1 MPVRAALLRTN
12 APLVVLLAL
21 PTTACDTERSSTRE
35 GTPGILLDALDEV
48 VDDEAAFAPLVG
60 DTEPDAI
67 PHRYVVVLDKDA
79 GDDDLDALMGAG
91 AGWITTATIDHVY
104 RNAFVGFA
112 AELDAAEVEALRAD
126 PRVAYVEADRE
137 VWTTATWGLDRID
150 QDDLPLDGD
159 YDPGPYDGT
168 GVDAYIVDTGIR
180 DTHVLLADHMGEGF
194 SAVAGGTGDCD
205 GHGTHVA
212 GTVGGGQYGV
222 APGVTLHAV
231 RVLGCDG
238 KGSLSAVAAGLDWI
252 AGHADGP
259 AVVNMSL
266 TGPGSWYT
274 DQATRALVEAGIV
287 VVAAAGN
294 DNSDACGYSPAR
306 VDEVITVGAS
316 RYTDQRWGSSNWG
329 TCVDLFAPG
338 ASITS
343 SYIYSDASMATLSGT
358 SMASPH
364 VAGVVAL
371 YLQAYPDATPA
382 QVMADL
388 LAVAVEDKISN
399 VAGSPNLLLSAH
411 IPVAQ
416 PEPDPQPEP
425 EPPTCPG
432 CTVYAGTLDGTGAV
446 AWQPDGSYFQLGAS
460 ATLHGVLSGPADA
473 DFDLALYRWNGSD
486 WAKVV
491 GSESADSEES
501 IEQPAGAGYY
511 VWRVRSYSGAGDY
524 SFAMNTP

>member
-1 MPVRAALLRTN
+1 MPARAASLCSSSLI
-12 APLVVLLAL
+12 LLAL
-21 PTTACDTERSSTRE
+21 VLVPTACDTQRSTTRA
-35 GTPGILLDALDEV
+35 GTPGIMLDALDEV
-48 VDDEAAFAPLVG
+48 SDEEAAFAPLVG
-60 DTEPDAI
+60 ESEPDAI
-67 PHRYVVVLDKDA
+67 PRRYVVVLDKDA
-79 GDDDLDALMGAG
+79 DDDDLDALLGAG
-91 AGWITTATIDHVY
+91 AGWITTAKVDHVY
-104 RNAFVGFA
+104 RNAFAGFA
-112 AELDAAEVEALRAD
+112 AELDAGEVEALRAD

-137 VWTTATWGLDRID
+137 VWSTATWGLDRID

-159 YDPGPYDGT
+159 YEPGPYDGT

-180 DTHVLLADHMGEGF
+180 DSHVLFADNMGEGF
-194 SAVAGGTGDCD
+194 TAVPGGTGDCD

-274 DQATRALVEAGIV
+274 DQATRALVEDGIV

-294 DNSDACGYSPAR
+294 DNSDACYYSPAR
-306 VDEVITVGAS
+306 VDEVITVGAT
-316 RYTDQRWGSSNWG
+316 RYNDQRWGSSNWG
-329 TCVDLFAPG
+329 SCVDLFAPG

-343 SYIYSDASMATLSGT
+343 AYVYSDASLATLSGT

-364 VAGVVAL
+364 VAGVAAL
-371 YLQAYPDATPA
+371 YLEAYPDATPA
-382 QVMADL
+382 QVVADI
-388 LAVAVEDKISN
+388 LAVAVEDKVGN
-399 VAGSPNLLLSAH
+399 PAGSPNLLLSAH
-411 IPVAQ
+411 IPVA
-416 PEPDPQPEP
+416 EPEP
-425 EPPTCPG
+425 EPEPGPTCPG
-432 CTVYAGTLDGTGAV
+432 CTVYEGTLGATGEV
-446 AWQPDGSYFQLGAS
+446 NWQPDGNYFQLGAA

-473 DFDLALYRWNGSD
+473 DFDLALYRWDGSQ

-491 GSESADSEES
+491 GSESADSEEA
-501 IEQPAGAGYY
+501 IEHPASAGYY
-511 VWRVRSYSGAGDY
+511 VWRVRSYSGAGSY
-524 SFAMNTP
+524 AFAMNTP